1 MNKIYRIVWNHAK
14 RTWTVVSE
22 LSRSS
27 SKSGSKIAKTS
38 LTSKAFKLSAVSLAL
53 STSFANAAEITY
65 TFEGGTVP
73 NNTQT
78 TESIDKLTAV
88 AIGTGS
94 NVKSTTTTVTDPV
107 SGATIENISNTG
119 KYSTA
124 IGYNATA
131 TADAST
137 ALGGLASATYA
148 STALGVNSTASNLS
162 VAVGYES
169 SATGFREVFIGNK
182 AGANHTD
189 TSYNIGLGYSAGS
202 NLTGNNTI
210 SIGNAAGDGTSG
222 NHNIAI
228 GTYAN
233 AKVAGPITNVT
244 SSDNIAIG
252 NAALANG
259 INNYKSATT
268 ATNTDVGRATA
279 VGSHAY
285 ATGIT
290 SSAYGAESNASA
302 IHSTALGSKSRAS
315 GDNSTAV
322 GYEARTSGHGSTAL
336 GYYANATALLTTAVG
351 TNSIAS
357 SDYSSAFG
365 REANASGG
373 SATAL
378 GNRATASGAASIAL
392 GVSSKATNQRTIAI
406 GDSANATG
414 FYSTVIGAA
423 ATATA
428 TNSTV
433 IGRNAT
439 AEHTDAVALGSNS
452 VTAEAVSTTDATV
465 NGITYSGFAGK
476 EPIATVSIGAE
487 GKERT
492 LTNLAAG
499 RISDTSTDAING
511 SQLYLT
517 QKALGNVANSTATI
531 LGGGATVN
539 PDGNITAPTYTLVNG
554 SPDADEN
561 GNQGTYTNVSAALSA
576 LNTAVISPLT
586 FAGDTGTSVTRRL
599 GSTLNIK
606 GGATDTLTDGNI
618 GVEADGTDTLTIKLA
633 EKVNLGANGSLTTGD
648 TVLNTTG
655 VTISN
660 GAAGNTVSL
669 TKDGLDNGGNKIINV
684 AAGEEDTDAVNV
696 GQLNEVIS
704 KFAVHYVSIS
714 DDGIQRDNYDN
725 TGSSGVNSMAIGV
738 ATSSNGN
745 LATALGSEAKANG
758 ERTTAV
764 GPRATADGMNATSV
778 GYNANANATNAL
790 AVGSAANAN
799 GDTSTAIGTAST
811 ATTARA
817 TALGAKSEATGENS
831 TAVGYEATSTGA
843 GSLAAGYNANAAG
856 TQSTA
861 LGNSANA
868 GGMWSTAV
876 GRNANAAGGS
886 AIALGNSA
894 NAAGAASVALGVS
907 SQATATGAVALGQN
921 AKATHQGSVAL
932 GTNSETAAAVATKS
946 ATLNGNTYTFAGN
959 TPSSTVSIGSVGNE
973 RTLTNV
979 AAGRISDSSTD
990 AINGSQL
997 YAAYTEIDNLSTE
1010 VTDLKNGGLSFAD
1023 DAGTKLTRKL
1033 GDTLNIKGGADTTT
1047 LTDNNIGVVANGD
1060 DTLIVKLAKDVN
1072 LGNNGSITTGKTKVN
1087 TNGLTIENGPSITT
1101 TGVDA
1106 GSLKVT
1112 SVADGDI
1119 SPVSAD
1125 AVNGSQL
1132 YSTANS
1138 IANALG
1144 SGSTVNTN
1152 GTVSAPSYTVVN
1164 GTPASEANKTVNN
1177 VGDAITALN
1186 DAVTSPLT
1194 FAGDTGTAS
1203 TRKLGSTVTVKG
1215 GISDESALTD
1225 NNIGVVSDGNGT
1237 LNVKLAKDVK
1247 VNSVIA
1253 TTVAADTVKAGDT
1266 EITTNGL
1273 TINGGPS
1280 VTKSGINV
1288 ANKKI
1293 TNVAKGTNDTD
1304 AVNVSQLKASEQ
1316 NINNKINNI
1325 DSKVNKV
1332 DKRLRA
1338 GIAGATATAGLPQA
1352 YLPGKSMLAASGGTY
1367 RNEAAIAVGYS
1378 RISDNGKVIYKLTGN
1393 SNTRGD
1399 FGGSIG
1405 MGYQW

>member
-1 MNKIYRIVWNHAK
+1 MH
-14 RTWTVVSE
+14 
-22 LSRSS
+22 
-27 SKSGSKIAKTS
+27 
-38 LTSKAFKLSAVSLAL
+38 
-53 STSFANAAEITY
+53 
-65 TFEGGTVP
+65 
-73 NNTQT
+73 
-78 TESIDKLTAV
+78 
-88 AIGTGS
+88 
-94 NVKSTTTTVTDPV
+94 
-107 SGATIENISNTG
+107 
-119 KYSTA
+119 
-124 IGYNATA
+124 
-131 TADAST
+131 AST
-137 ALGGLASATYA
+137 ALGA
-148 STALGVNSTASNLS
+148 NSTASNLS

-169 SATGFREVFIGNK
+169 NATGFREVFIGNK

-222 NHNIAI
+222 DHNIAI

-233 AKVAGPITNVT
+233 AKVAGPTTNVT
-244 SSDNIAIG
+244 SSNNIAIG

-259 INNYKSATT
+259 INNYKSSATATT
-268 ATNTDVGRATA
+268 TDVGGATA
-279 VGSHAY
+279 IGSHAY

-392 GVSSKATNQRTIAI
+392 GLNSKATNQRTIAI

-487 GKERT
+487 SKERT

-531 LGGGATVN
+531 LGGGAAVN
-539 PDGNITAPTYTLVNG
+539 TDGNITAPTYTLVNG
-554 SPDADEN
+554 SPATDEN

-843 GSLAAGYNANAAG
+843 GSLAAGYNANAGG

-876 GRNANAAGGS
+876 GRNANATGS
-886 AIALGNSA
+886 SATALGNNA
-894 NAAGAASVALGVS
+894 NAVGAASVALGVS
-907 SQATATGAVALGQN
+907 SQATTTGAVALGQN
-921 AKATHQGSVAL
+921 ASATHIGSVAL
-932 GTNSETAAAVATKS
+932 GTNSVTAKAVATES
-946 ATLNGNTYTFAGN
+946 AQLNGNTYTFAGTN
-959 TPSSTVSIGSVGNE
+959 PTSTVSIGSEGNE

-979 AAGRISDSSTD
+979 AAGSISGTSTD

-1072 LGNNGSITTGKTKVN
+1072 LGDDGSITTGKTKVN

-1144 SGSTVNTN
+1144 GGSTVNTN

-1164 GTPASEANKTVNN
+1164 GAPASEANKTVNN

-1247 VNSVIA
+1247 VNSVTA

-1280 VTKSGINV
+1280 VTKSGINA